1 MFNAWG
7 LTNSRKPL
15 WAFAPENMEGLM
27 TVPWLLPRR
36 VVYPANILAAVLAHI
51 DRFYIAHNHPSGS
64 VASRVQLGGL

>member
-1 MFNAWG
+1 
-7 LTNSRKPL
+7 
-15 WAFAPENMEGLM
+15 MEGLM

-36 VVYPANILAAVLAHI
+36 VVYPAKILAAVLSAHI